1 MLENSI
7 LDEEIKQAPK
17 NRIGWFFWF
26 LGVIFIAG
34 ACLEVVS
41 AYYIFQSEMMSTNS
55 SILRC
60 FYNPYPYRPYIQYLY
75 NIGILSSFIYVAIKK
90 WTFPE
95 RSLKRMILSGPL
107 LIYLI
112 DRIVILI
119 IQ

>member
-7 LDEEIKQAPK
+7 LDEEIGQYPK
-17 NRIGWFFWF
+17 SRIGWFFWL
-26 LGVIFIAG
+26 LGAIFMAG
-34 ACLEVVS
+34 VCLEAVS
-41 AYYIFQSEMMSTNS
+41 VYHIFQSEVMSTNTS
-55 SILRC
+55 MFRC
-60 FYNPYPYRPYIQYLY
+60 FYNPYPYRPFVQYVY

-95 RSLKRMILSGPL
+95 RSLKRIILLGPL

-112 DRIVILI
+112 DKILLFI